1 MPPSRVSEPPR
12 RADSLRIRARLL
24 AEARL
29 MLAENGPPVQLN
41 DLARRAGVGV
51 GTVYRHFATSQAL
64 VEALAIVR
72 LEDML
77 TVARRAA
84 AEADPWAGIV
94 LVLRE
99 QVRLEIE
106 YAEVREV
113 LAATYDTHPDTSTA
127 KAELEEITTGL
138 LAAAQAA
145 GLVRADLGAGD
156 LRRLMCGVGYA
167 ANIGDGDHAALAE
180 LYLRVLCAGSKTA

>member
-1 MPPSRVSEPPR
+1 MPSSRVSEPPR

-24 AEARL
+24 DEARL
-29 MLAENGPPVQLN
+29 MLAESGPPVQLN

-64 VEALAIVR
+64 VEALAVLR
-72 LEDML
+72 LRDMVD
-77 TVARRAA
+77 VARRAA
-84 AEADPWAGIV
+84 DVADPWAGIV

-113 LAATYDTHPDTSTA
+113 LATTYDTHPDTSAA
-127 KAELEEITTGL
+127 KAELEEITAGL
-138 LAAAQAA
+138 LAKARAA
-145 GLVRADLGAGD
+145 GLVRADVEAAD

-180 LYLRVLCAGSKTA
+180 LYLRVLCAGIKTG